1 MKLKKLPEKEIEK
14 LLVREIKEYG
24 GAAYKFVSPGNAGVP
39 DRIVFAPHTQQRP
52 VFVELKSADG
62 RLTALQKNQLSRLS
76 ELGQDVH
83 VVQGLAGLKDFFE
96 IYFMDDAADR
106 VAERMKKRQR

>member
-1 MKLKKLPEKEIEK
+1 MTLKNLPEREIEK
-14 LLVREIKEYG
+14 ILVREIKECG

-39 DRIVFAPHTQQRP
+39 DRIVFAPHTQRQP
-52 VFVELKSADG
+52 MFAELKSADG
-62 RLTALQKNQLSRLS
+62 RLTALQKNQLNRLR

-96 IYFMDDAADR
+96 YNFMDDAADR
-106 VAERMKKRQR
+106 VAERMKKGQK